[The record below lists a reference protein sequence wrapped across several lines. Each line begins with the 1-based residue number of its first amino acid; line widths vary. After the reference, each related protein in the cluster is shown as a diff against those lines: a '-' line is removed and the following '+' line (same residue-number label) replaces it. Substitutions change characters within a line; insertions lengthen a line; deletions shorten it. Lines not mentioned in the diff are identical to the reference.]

1 MKIHTLLRRALPG
14 LVLCLSACGGSAEPP
29 LSTLPS
35 AGMAG
40 QRMAV
45 VPVQRPGDYAAE
57 AENEMVYAL
66 ERREGSATWIF
77 PDDVRSRMSR
87 APGLDA
93 PVDALPVD
101 LFLRAEVE
109 RVGDPLYGMLRR
121 IAAVTDADRV
131 LIPVGV
137 SYRPERENEEGEVEE
152 SAVQVLAAVVDVLT
166 GRVLWLGVAE
176 GDADGVDDPG
186 GLPRAMEALA
196 ATLLPAG

>member
-1 MKIHTLLRRALPG
+1 MKIPTLLRRALPG
-14 LVLCLSACGGSAEPP
+14 LVLCLSACSGSAEPP

-57 AENEMVYAL
+57 AEDEMVYAL
-66 ERREGSATWIF
+66 EAREGSATWIF
-77 PDDVRSRMSR
+77 PDEVRSRMAR

-101 LFLRAEVE
+101 VFLRAEVE

-121 IAAVTDADRV
+121 IAAVTDADRI

-137 SYRPERENEEGEVEE
+137 SFRPERETEEGEVEE
-152 SAVQVLAAVVDVLT
+152 PAVQVLAAVVDVLT

-176 GDADGVDDPG
+176 GDADDPDDPG